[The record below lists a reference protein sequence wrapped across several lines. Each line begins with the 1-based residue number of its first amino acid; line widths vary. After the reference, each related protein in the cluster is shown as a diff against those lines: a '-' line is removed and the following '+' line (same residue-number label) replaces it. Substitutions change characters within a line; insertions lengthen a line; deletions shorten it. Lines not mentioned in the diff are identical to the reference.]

1 VELTFINNNDT
12 SALSAQTLI
21 NMLDSVQVINYSQY
35 LTLLGQDPGD
45 DRPPPLVFA
54 DYKLNESNIDNPL
67 KITFTTGY
75 TLDSTDIQDVLV
87 LVKFNANSIIRS
99 FRTRLS
105 DVIAY
110 DYSADSPVKMTG
122 KDDQR
127 LISSV
132 YSTSTNDPK
141 EGFFNYPNPF
151 GQPPHETT
159 KIVFYLNTTTSA
171 DVTVRIFT
179 LMGELVKSKWHKN
192 LENLARGN
200 YDGYLEW
207 DGRNDRGY
215 KVLNGVYLCII
226 EINTNGMVQKYVTKI
241 AYIK

>member
-1 VELTFINNNDT
+1 
-12 SALSAQTLI
+12 
-21 NMLDSVQVINYSQY
+21 M
-35 LTLLGQDPGD
+35 
-45 DRPPPLVFA
+45 
-54 DYKLNESNIDNPL
+54 
-67 KITFTTGY
+67 
-75 TLDSTDIQDVLV
+75 DSTDIQDVLV
-87 LVKFNANSIIRS
+87 LVKFNSNSIIRS

-110 DYSADSPVKMTG
+110 DYGSNSPVTMTG
-122 KDDQR
+122 KDEPQ
-127 LISSV
+127 LISPV
-132 YSTSTNDPK
+132 FSTSTNDPK

-179 LMGELVKSKWHKN
+179 LMGELVKSKWYKN
-192 LENLARGN
+192 LNNLARGT
-200 YDGYLEW
+200 YDFLEW

-215 KVLNGVYLCII
+215 KVLNGVYLGII
-226 EINTNGMVQKYVTKI
+226 EIKSDGIVQKYVTKI